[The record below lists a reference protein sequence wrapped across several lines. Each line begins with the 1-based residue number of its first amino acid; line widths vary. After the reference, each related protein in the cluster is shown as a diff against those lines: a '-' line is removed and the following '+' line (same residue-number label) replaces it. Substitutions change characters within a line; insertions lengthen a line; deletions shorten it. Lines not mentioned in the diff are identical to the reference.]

1 MSENLGIVSQ
11 VLVGNFMVTVNRKI
25 GLGIVT
31 FGTLGLL
38 VGNFASSMLVLS
50 VAPPPEPLG

>member
-25 GLGIVT
+25 GLGFVT
-31 FGTLGLL
+31 FGTLGLQD
-38 VGNFASSMLVLS
+38 GNLASTMLELS
-50 VAPPPEPLG
+50 VAHPPVPLG